1 MNPKQ
6 SKRRRTSQDSCMNT
20 SNHED
25 TTVENISDLATDE
38 SDTFNSATNYDDS
51 AHDENDFE

>member
-25 TTVENISDLATDE
+25 TTVENISDE
-38 SDTFNSATNYDDS
+38 NDTFNSATNYDDS